1 MSFNN
6 NINATSSSS
15 FSSSSSS
22 NVNNNINNNLPTP
35 TSCSNVILHT
45 LKRRNTKVVVPLDER
60 VSYLLFI
67 YFRV

>member
-15 FSSSSSS
+15 SSS
-22 NVNNNINNNLPTP
+22 NVNNINNNLPTP
-35 TSCSNVILHT
+35 TTCSNVILHT

-60 VSYLLFI
+60 VSYLYI
-67 YFRV
+67 